1 MFPTEGAPEGLQN
14 LPKLIPLYHSKE
26 ASYDCRHRPIFP
38 QMLKQIGDDVSIKIL
53 APLRKMGIII
63 DKIEYLITDCLVVRW
78 FVLDLGR
85 FYEAPLDRLVA
96 LLQQRT
102 AGFEQLL
109 LRGAQGIYLAGIT
122 RSKGTTRTT
131 SRSPLSRSL
140 QSEFSNV
147 WWAWIDRLLPSRRE
161 GGRIHLPSQNCSWP
175 WRKSKNWAAARK
187 SHSYYAWSTWG
198 EESNWT
204 RRARAPRKNVR
215 FRSNWSSDRFQG
227 SPGSPRVSRW
237 RATASRL
244 VSVFMAAL
252 YISLDIL
259 LIPCKLQLF

>member
-1 MFPTEGAPEGLQN
+1 MIRSRFRQILWSPTRSSRCPATAENGRIRAAFVARRAGN
-14 LPKLIPLYHSKE
+14 LFRIRE
-26 ASYDCRHRPIFP
+26 EP
-38 QMLKQIGDDVSIKIL
+38 Q
-53 APLRKMGIII
+53 
-63 DKIEYLITDCLVVRW
+63 
-78 FVLDLGR
+78 
-85 FYEAPLDRLVA
+85 
-96 LLQQRT
+96 
-102 AGFEQLL
+102 
-109 LRGAQGIYLAGIT
+109 AGIT

-147 WWAWIDRLLPSRRE
+147 WWAWIGRLLPSRRE
-161 GGRIHLPSQNCSWP
+161 GGRIHLPSQNCFWP

-204 RRARAPRKNVR
+204 RRAGAPRKNVR

-252 YISLDIL
+252 YISLDLL